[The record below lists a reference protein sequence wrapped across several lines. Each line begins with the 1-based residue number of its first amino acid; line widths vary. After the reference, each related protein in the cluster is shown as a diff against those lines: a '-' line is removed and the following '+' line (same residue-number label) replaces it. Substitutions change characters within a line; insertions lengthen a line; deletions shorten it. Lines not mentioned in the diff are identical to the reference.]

1 MFAKFDVVMIKT
13 TKNVKYISVD
23 PKLVSPKGYWTVS
36 NIVENDLMITKNSV
50 VIRIPQEDVLKAVD
64 INQSMSRIHGLLGR
78 LSEYG
83 QSREV
88 GETKKS

>member
-1 MFAKFDVVMIKT
+1 MFTKFDIVILKT

-23 PKLVSPKGYWTVS
+23 PSKVSPKGYWTVS
-36 NIVENDLMITKNSV
+36 NIVENDLLVTKDAV

-64 INQSMSRIHGLLGR
+64 IHQSMSKMHSLLGR

-83 QSREV
+83 EAREG
-88 GETKKS
+88 GET